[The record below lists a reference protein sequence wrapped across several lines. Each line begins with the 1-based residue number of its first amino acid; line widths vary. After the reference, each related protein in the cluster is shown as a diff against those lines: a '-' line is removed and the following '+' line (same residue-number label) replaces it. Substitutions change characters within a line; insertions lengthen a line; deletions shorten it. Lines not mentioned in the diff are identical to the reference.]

1 MRFINNSKKHINC
14 YPRKVLC
21 NTVQRIGMYA
31 KRDLVSGE
39 ELFFDY
45 GYPDAVTKNFWDKG
59 EPKLPTGGPGAAAA
73 AAADSKKGKTTA
85 VKQGVSSS
93 SLAAKAEKGEAKRKG
108 GRPPKH
114 EGAGS
119 GAGRKVRAVKAS
131 SAPSGKRTDVEAPGG
146 ESSPAVVAEPVVGEA
161 EEMDVMEVESDGDGD
176 GDDNDDAASEV
187 DPYALEVSES
197 EDDSYA
203 SAAEGEVKMGRK
215 RGKGPRSKLS
225 GRVGGSAQKRGWI
238 TRKENLKRKRGY

>member
-39 ELFFDY
+39 ELYFDY
-45 GYPDAVTKNFWDKG
+45 GYPESVTKNFWDKG
-59 EPKLPTGGPGAAAA
+59 EPKVPTGSAGTGANA
-73 AAADSKKGKTTA
+73 KKGKTTA
-85 VKQGVSSS
+85 VKQGEVSSS
-93 SLAAKAEKGEAKRKG
+93 SAKVEKGEATKKGHG

-114 EGAGS
+114 GGARS
-119 GAGRKVRAVKAS
+119 GAGRKTRAVKAS
-131 SAPSGKRTDVEAPGG
+131 SAPSGKRADAEAQG
-146 ESSPAVVAEPVVGEA
+146 EESRNSVVAADPAVDEV
-161 EEMDVMEVESDGDGD
+161 EEMDVIESEGD
-176 GDDNDDAASEV
+176 GDDDAVSEV
-187 DPYALEVSES
+187 DPYALEESES
-197 EDDSYA
+197 EDDSYV
-203 SAAEGEVKMGRK
+203 SAGEEDVAGKA
-215 RGKGPRSKLS
+215 RGKRPSSNLN